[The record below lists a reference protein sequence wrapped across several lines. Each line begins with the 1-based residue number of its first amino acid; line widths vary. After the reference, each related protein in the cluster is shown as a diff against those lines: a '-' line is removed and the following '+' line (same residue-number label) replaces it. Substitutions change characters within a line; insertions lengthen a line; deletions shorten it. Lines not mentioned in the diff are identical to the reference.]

1 MSENAIARIR
11 IQNNMHMYENEK
23 SSIFTEKLMRTWTHL
38 VKSRWQRG
46 GEIDL
51 VVNRAA
57 PPMMLSKLQYTVSVT
72 ESIKRAALP
81 I

>member
-1 MSENAIARIR
+1 
-11 IQNNMHMYENEK
+11 MYENEK
-23 SSIFTEKLMRTWTHL
+23 NSIFTEKLMRTCMHL

-57 PPMMLSKLQYTVSVT
+57 PLMMLST
-72 ESIKRAALP
+72 ALLATMRNCVQKDDNA
-81 I
+81 